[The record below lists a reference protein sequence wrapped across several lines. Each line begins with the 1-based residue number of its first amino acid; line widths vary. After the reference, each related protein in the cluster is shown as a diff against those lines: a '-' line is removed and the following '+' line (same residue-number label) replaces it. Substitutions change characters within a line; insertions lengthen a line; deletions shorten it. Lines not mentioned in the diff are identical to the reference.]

1 VNDAAGSTELDPK
14 RYTVLVV
21 DDEQDNLDAF
31 RFNFRRAFTLRYAT
45 SGDEALQVVRGEDVA
60 VIVADQRMPGMTGV
74 ELLAQAAA
82 ARPGVV
88 GILVTAYTDLGVLVD
103 ALNSGHVYRYV
114 AKPWD
119 SKELR
124 VVLRQALETY
134 HLRRENR
141 RLLDRLEELTSY
153 LDGEVRRETRAGR
166 IVGESKALQ
175 EVLATVRNVAGTS
188 STVLVRGESGTGK
201 ELVARAIHD
210 ESERSGSA
218 FVRVACGALSPGV
231 LESELFGHEKGAFT
245 GAVQRKLGRFE
256 LAHGGTLFL
265 DEVGDLPA
273 ETQIKL
279 LRVLQE
285 KELERVGG
293 TETLSVDVRVVS
305 ATHRDLETLVE
316 QGSFREDLYY
326 RLNVFPITLPPLRER
341 IEDIPLLADHFRSIY
356 AAEHR
361 RPVESISDEAL
372 ARLVAWRW
380 PGNVRE
386 LCNVIERAVIR
397 ATDGVIGP
405 EIVDVSPPSARP
417 QPEEGTARGERLPE
431 VLDDLERAELVR
443 ALHEAGGQKA
453 EAARALGINRTT
465 LYYRLRKHG
474 LA

>member
-1 VNDAAGSTELDPK
+1 MNDETDGAELDLSGYP
-14 RYTVLVV
+14 VLVV

-31 RFNFRRAFTLRYAT
+31 RFNFRRAFSLQFAT
-45 SGDEALQVVRGEDVA
+45 SGDEALRAVRDGDIAVVL
-60 VIVADQRMPGMTGV
+60 ADQRMPGMTGV
-74 ELLAQAAA
+74 ELLAAAAA
-82 ARPGVV
+82 ARPGIV

-119 SKELR
+119 SKELK
-124 VVLRQALETY
+124 VILRQALETY

-141 RLLDRLEELTSY
+141 RLLDRLQELSHY
-153 LDGEVRRETRAGR
+153 LDGEVRRETGAGR
-166 IVGESKALQ
+166 LVGESRGLQ
-175 EVLATVRNVAGTS
+175 EVLATVRNVAGTA
-188 STVLVRGESGTGK
+188 STVLIRGESGTGK
-201 ELVARAIHD
+201 ELIARAIHD
-210 ESERSGSA
+210 ASERAGRA

-273 ETQIKL
+273 ETQVKL

-305 ATHRDLETLVE
+305 ATHRDLEALVAS
-316 QGSFREDLYY
+316 GHLREDLYY

-341 IEDIPLLADHFRSIY
+341 SEDIPALAEHFRAHF

-361 RPVESISDEAL
+361 RPVESVSPEAME
-372 ARLVAWRW
+372 RLVAWRW

-386 LCNVIERAVIR
+386 LRNVIERAVVR
-397 ATDGVIGP
+397 ATGPVIGP
-405 EIVDVSPPSARP
+405 ELVDVAAPPARP
-417 QPEEGTARGERLPE
+417 KPEDAAGRAERLPE
-431 VLDDLERAELVR
+431 VLDELERAELVR

-453 EAARALGINRTT
+453 EAARALGLNRTT

-474 LA
+474 LG